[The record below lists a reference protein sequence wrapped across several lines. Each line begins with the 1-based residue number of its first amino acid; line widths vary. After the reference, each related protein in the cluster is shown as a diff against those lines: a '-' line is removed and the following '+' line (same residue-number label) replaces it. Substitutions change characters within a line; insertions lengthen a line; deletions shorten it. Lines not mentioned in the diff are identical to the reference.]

1 MFDRVSLITL
11 TAPRLLLMAAP
22 LVFVACQVLPG
33 GVSGPTPTAFPGV
46 PNEPG
51 SATPTPM
58 PAFFGQP
65 YVPDTGRTF
74 IAQSWLENG
83 ADMPFADDTE
93 FRLFLWDD
101 GSLGARTG
109 CGGFSAATYSI
120 EDGFLRLTEV
130 ERSRNLSE
138 DACGNT
144 RAAQDDWIARFL
156 TAAPTFD
163 LNGQTLVL
171 AAGVSV
177 ITFAEL
183 IEPPPTPRIG
193 FVGILDR
200 ASQGG
205 DEINVPRGLIAS
217 VTFLD
222 DGSVSWKV
230 GDCASGAANYMG
242 VDNDTVTFTE
252 PSSTGICAGGKGSVA
267 DAVMSVFSTSTAEY
281 RHENLSLRLSTPDTQ
296 LYFADADY

>member
-1 MFDRVSLITL
+1 MFLISRTL
-11 TAPRLLLMAAP
+11 RRLLLAAAP
-22 LVFVACQVLPG
+22 LVVMACEVLPG

-183 IEPPPTPRIG
+183 IEPPPTPRIR

-205 DEINVPRGLIAS
+205 DEINVPGGLTAS

-222 DGSVSWKV
+222 DGSVSWEI
-230 GDCASGAANYMG
+230 GDCGSGGATYVG
-242 VDNDTVTFTE
+242 VDNHTINFTDTTTNSSCKGNTAAVEEAVTSVF
-252 PSSTGICAGGKGSVA
+252 SSTGVEYAVEGS
-267 DAVMSVFSTSTAEY
+267 
-281 RHENLSLRLSTPDTQ
+281 LSLTATDTQ
-296 LYFADADY
+296 LVFSDTSED